1 VRSGLAIRPGKKLPR
16 SGGFLRFL
24 AQLVAHLDEPIG
36 HAAVE
41 DNSVAT
47 RREVAVTFGDRR
59 RTEDRVYRF
68 RIAYAWSQAPPSR
81 TVRANRQCRGV
92 HSERSEPKSVVP

>member
-1 VRSGLAIRPGKKLPR
+1 L
-16 SGGFLRFL
+16 
-24 AQLVAHLDEPIG
+24 H
-36 HAAVE
+36 
-41 DNSVAT
+41 T

>member
-1 VRSGLAIRPGKKLPR
+1 MLIGAIRR
-16 SGGFLRFL
+16 SQRACFSGRDGRRCPAFPALL
-24 AQLVAHLDEPIG
+24 
-36 HAAVE
+36 
-41 DNSVAT
+41 T
-47 RREVAVTFGDRR
+47 RREAAVAFGDRH

-92 HSERSEPKSVVP
+92 HSERSELKSVVP